1 MTAYFFTIT
10 IALFCG
16 IHLFFKKK
24 SQKFCNQTLL
34 LKVFIRYVSPD
45 QPSVLCLKAVFP
57 QDTL

>member
-24 SQKFCNQTLL
+24 SQNFVTK
-34 LKVFIRYVSPD
+34 
-45 QPSVLCLKAVFP
+45 PSY
-57 QDTL
+57 